1 MPQRADARRWPL
13 LVTTLAGAAL
23 LAACG
28 GKARLQNG
36 EPPTL
41 RVLAG
46 RTVIVDLDTP
56 LRSNE
61 DQALAAWRELLAANP
76 PPAQRAQALR
86 RLGDLEMDR
95 SDSRALAD
103 TGPANPDY
111 RAAVKG
117 YQDYLTAY
125 PKDPGNDRVLYQL
138 ARAQELGGELDPA
151 LAVLDRLVTAYPSTA
166 YLDEAQFRRGE
177 LLFTARRY
185 PAAEQAYS
193 TVLASP
199 RHNPYTERALYMQ
212 GWSRFK
218 QGHLEPALTSFLA
231 VLDHQLAGRD
241 DQAPLAEL
249 RDLSRA
255 NRELVEDS
263 FRVVSLALENLGGA
277 KSIPEWVKTPERPAY
292 EVRLYQQL
300 AGLYTRQERPKD
312 AADTLAAFAQAHPL
326 HPLAPALQA
335 EVIAIYSTAGFEQLA
350 LQAKKDFV
358 ARYAPGSAF
367 ATAQPE
373 AWQRSAPQIK
383 TWLTELAQRYHA
395 ASQRDHQPAD
405 VQEAVRWYTAL
416 LSAFPDDADA
426 AGSRFLL
433 AELLFEDKQFAAAA
447 TEYERVAYGKPV
459 HARSADAGYAA
470 LLARAEGVKLAS
482 ADQAPAQRRAGV
494 ASALRFADAFAQDPR
509 ATAVLVNTAQTQYQL
524 GLPDEAAALAQR
536 VLAAKPPAQTA
547 ATPDQQRIALTLLGN
562 TAFEAGRFA
571 QAEQFSQQQLALTAE
586 GEPGR
591 GVLVERLAAAIYKQ
605 GEQAR
610 QAGQG
615 RAAAELF
622 ARVGTAAPQS
632 SVRVNAQFD
641 AATELLTLKDWAGA
655 TRLLEDFRQ
664 RFPGNP
670 LQAQVPVKLALAYS
684 EQGQWGLAA
693 TEFERLSLAEPDPER
708 ARAALWQAATLQDK
722 AVAQTE
728 APASTGSA
736 SASGVTTAQRLW
748 ASYLKRYPQPLA
760 PALEARATLAKLALA
775 QGQAGAALNWQ
786 REVLQAEQA
795 GGDQRTP
802 RTRTLGAQ
810 AALAVA
816 APVQQAYQQVALVE
830 PLQKQLKLKK
840 AKLEDALKAYA
851 LAADY
856 GVAEVVTAAT
866 FQTAALYQDFG
877 KALIGSQRPKKLSKL
892 ELEQYDVLLEEQAFP
907 FEEKAIKLHELNA
920 SRAAQGLYDDNVKQ
934 SFAALRTLQ
943 PARFA
948 KTEKADATPAAG
960 SAAALNRQGLGERE
974 QGHFSQAKDA
984 YERALALDPSY
995 ATAAYNLGILY
1006 DLYLGD
1012 KAQAQAQFE
1021 RYLSLT
1027 PAGDPQV
1034 TKWLLELKN
1043 RKEAS

>member
-1 MPQRADARRWPL
+1 MPQRADPRRWTL
-13 LVTTLAGAAL
+13 LATALAGATL

-46 RTVIVDLDTP
+46 RTVDVDLDQP

-61 DQALAAWRELLAANP
+61 DQALTAWRELLAANP

-151 LAVLDRLVTAYPSTA
+151 LAVLDRLVTAYPATP

-185 PAAEQAYS
+185 PAAEQAYT

-199 RHNPYTERALYMQ
+199 RSNPYTERALYMQ

-249 RDLSRA
+249 SDLSRA

-277 KSIPEWVKTPERPAY
+277 KSIPEWVKTPERQAY

-312 AADTLAAFAQAHPL
+312 AADTLAAFVRAHPL

-335 EVIAIYSTAGFEQLA
+335 EVITIYSKAGFEQLA

-373 AWQRSAPQIK
+373 AWQRSAPQVK

-395 ASQRDHQPAD
+395 ASQRDHQPAE

-470 LLARAEGVKLAS
+470 LLAHAEWVKLAS

-494 ASALRFADAFAQDPR
+494 ASALHFADAFAQDPR
-509 ATAVLVNTAQTQYQL
+509 ATAVLTNTAQTQYQL
-524 GLPDEAAALAQR
+524 GLPDDAADLAQR

-571 QAEQFSQQQLALTAE
+571 QAEQYSQQLLALTAE
-586 GEPGR
+586 GDKGR
-591 GVLVERLAAAIYKQ
+591 GAVVERLATAIYKQ

-610 QAGQG
+610 EAGQG

-622 ARVGTAAPQS
+622 ARVGSAAPQS

-641 AATELLTLKDWAGA
+641 AATELLSLKDWAGA

-664 RFPGNP
+664 RFASHP

-684 EQGQWGLAA
+684 EQGQWSPAA

-708 ARAALWQAATLQDK
+708 ARAALWQAAELQGK
-722 AVAQTE
+722 AVAQ
-728 APASTGSA
+728 GGA
-736 SASGVTTAQRLW
+736 SASGAPVAQRLW

-760 PALEARATLAKLALA
+760 PALEARATLAQLALT
-775 QGQAGAALNWQ
+775 QGQATAALNWQ
-786 REVLQAEQA
+786 RDLLQAEQS

-816 APVQQAYQQVALVE
+816 MPVQQAYQQVALVE
-830 PLQKQLKLKK
+830 PLQKQLTLKK
-840 AKLEDALKAYA
+840 ARLEDALKAYA

-892 ELEQYDVLLEEQAFP
+892 EREQYDVLLEEQAFP

-920 SRAAQGLYDDNVKQ
+920 SRAAQGLYDEGVRQ

-948 KTEKADATPAAG
+948 KTEKTDTTAAAG
-960 SAAALNRQGLGERE
+960 SAAALTRQGVNERE
-974 QGHFSQAKDA
+974 QGHFSEAKAA
-984 YERALALDPSY
+984 YERALALDP
-995 ATAAYNLGILY
+995 AHANAAYNLGILY

-1027 PAGDPQV
+1027 PSGDTQV
-1034 TKWLLELKN
+1034 SKWLVELKN

>member
-1 MPQRADARRWPL
+1 MPQRADPRRWKL
-13 LVTTLAGAAL
+13 LATALAGATL

-28 GKARLQNG
+28 GKATLQNG

-46 RTVIVDLDTP
+46 RTVDVDLDQP

-117 YQDYLTAY
+117 YQDYLKAY
-125 PKDPGNDRVLYQL
+125 PQDPGNDRVLYQL

-151 LAVLDRLVTAYPSTA
+151 LAVLDRLVTAYPATP

-185 PAAEQAYS
+185 PAAEQAYT

-199 RHNPYTERALYMQ
+199 RSNPYTERALYMQ

-249 RDLSRA
+249 SDLSRA

-277 KSIPEWVKTPERPAY
+277 RAIPEWVKTPERRAY

-300 AGLYTRQERPKD
+300 TGLYTRQERPKD
-312 AADTLAAFAQAHPL
+312 AADTLAAFVQAHPL

-335 EVIAIYSTAGFEQLA
+335 EVIAIYSKAGFEQLA

-367 ATAQPE
+367 AAAQPG
-373 AWQRSAPQIK
+373 AWQRSAPQVK

-395 ASQRDHQPAD
+395 ASQRDHQPAE

-470 LLARAEGVKLAS
+470 LLAHAELVKLAS

-509 ATAVLVNTAQTQYQL
+509 ATAVLTNTAQTQYQL
-524 GLPDEAAALAQR
+524 GLPDDAAALAQR
-536 VLAAKPPAQTA
+536 VLAAKSPAQTA
-547 ATPDQQRIALTLLGN
+547 ATPEQQRIALTLLGN

-571 QAEQFSQQQLALTAE
+571 QAEQYSQQLLALTAE
-586 GEPGR
+586 GDKGR
-591 GVLVERLAAAIYKQ
+591 GAVVERLATAIYKQ

-610 QAGQG
+610 EAGQG

-622 ARVGTAAPQS
+622 ARVGSAAPQS

-641 AATELLTLKDWAGA
+641 AATELLSLKDWAGA

-664 RFPGNP
+664 RFASHP

-684 EQGQWGLAA
+684 EQGQWSPAA

-708 ARAALWQAATLQDK
+708 ARAALWQAAELQGK
-722 AVAQTE
+722 AVAQNG
-728 APASTGSA
+728 AASSA
-736 SASGVTTAQRLW
+736 TPTAQRLW

-760 PALEARATLAKLALA
+760 PALEARATLAQLALA
-775 QGQAGAALNWQ
+775 QGQSAQALTWQ
-786 REVLQAEQA
+786 RDLLQAEQA
-795 GGDQRTP
+795 GGAQRTP

-816 APVQQAYQQVALVE
+816 MPVQQAYQQVALVE
-830 PLQKQLKLKK
+830 PLQKQLTLKK
-840 AKLEDALKAYA
+840 ARLEDALKAYA

-856 GVAEVVTAAT
+856 GVADVVTAAT

-877 KALIGSQRPKKLSKL
+877 RALIGSQRPKKLSKL

-920 SRAAQGLYDDNVKQ
+920 NRAAQGLYDEGVRQ

-948 KTEKADATPAAG
+948 KTEKTDTTAAAG
-960 SAAALNRQGLGERE
+960 SAAALTRQGVNERE
-974 QGHFSQAKDA
+974 QGHFSEAKAA
-984 YERALALDPSY
+984 YERALALDP
-995 ATAAYNLGILY
+995 AHANAAYNLGILY

-1027 PAGDPQV
+1027 PSGDTQV
-1034 TKWLLELKN
+1034 SKWLVELKN

>member
-1 MPQRADARRWPL
+1 MQRRADPPHWPL
-13 LVTTLAGAAL
+13 LVTALASATL

-28 GKARLQNG
+28 GKARLQND

-41 RVLAG
+41 RALAG
-46 RTVIVDLDTP
+46 RQVQLDLDQP

-61 DQALAAWRELLAANP
+61 DQALAAWREVLAANP
-76 PPAQRAQALR
+76 PASQRAQALR

-95 SDSRALAD
+95 SDSRAVAEG
-103 TGPANPDY
+103 GPATPDY
-111 RAAVKG
+111 RAAIQG
-117 YQDYLTAY
+117 YQDYLKAY
-125 PKDPGNDRVLYQL
+125 PKDPDNHRVLYQL
-138 ARAQELGGELDPA
+138 ARAEELGGNLDPA
-151 LAVLDRLVTAYPSTA
+151 LAVLDRLVSQYPDTP

-199 RHNPYTERALYMQ
+199 RDNPYTERALYMQ

-218 QGHLEPALTSFLA
+218 QGHLEPALTSFLT

-241 DQAPLAEL
+241 DQVPLAEL
-249 RDLSRA
+249 SDLSRA

-277 KSIPEWVKTPERPAY
+277 ATLPDWVKTPERQAY

-312 AADTLAAFAQAHPL
+312 AADTLNAFVQRHPQ

-335 EVIAIYSTAGFEQLA
+335 EVIAIYNKAGFGQLA
-350 LQAKKDFV
+350 LQAQKDFV

-367 ATAQPE
+367 AKAQPT
-373 AWQRSAPQIK
+373 AWQATAPQVK

-395 ASQRDHQPAD
+395 ASQRSHQAVD
-405 VQEAVRWYTAL
+405 VQEAVRWYSAL
-416 LSAFPDDADA
+416 LNAFPDDADA

-433 AELLFEDKQFAAAA
+433 AELLFEDKQFAQAAA
-447 TEYERVAYGKPV
+447 QYEQVAYGKPV

-470 LLARAEGVKLAS
+470 LLAHAELVKLAP
-482 ADQAPAQRRAGV
+482 ADQMVAERRAGV
-494 ASALRFADAFAQDPR
+494 ASALRFADGFAQDPR
-509 ATAVLVNTAQTQYQL
+509 ATAVLSNTAETQYQL
-524 GLPDEAAALAQR
+524 GLPDEAASLAQR

-547 ATPDQQRIALTLLGN
+547 ATPAQQRVALTVLGN
-562 TAFEAGRFA
+562 AAFEAGRFA
-571 QAEQFSQQQLALTAE
+571 QAEQYSQQLLALTAE
-586 GEPGR
+586 GDKGR
-591 GVLVERLAAAIYKQ
+591 GALEERLAAAIYKQ

-610 QAGQG
+610 EAGQG

-622 ARVGTAAPQS
+622 ARVGSAAPQS
-632 SVRVNAQFD
+632 AVRVNAQFD

-664 RFPGNP
+664 RFPGHP
-670 LQAQVPVKLALAYS
+670 LQAQVPVKLALAYT
-684 EQGQWGLAA
+684 EQAQWVPAA
-693 TEFERLSLAEPDPER
+693 AEFERISLAQTDPQR
-708 ARAALWQAATLQDK
+708 ARAALWQAAELQDK
-722 AVAQTE
+722 AVAQ
-728 APASTGSA
+728 AGASSPTTTTTTA
-736 SASGVTTAQRLW
+736 TAQRLW
-748 ASYLKRYPQPLA
+748 ASYLKRYPEPLA
-760 PALEARATLAKLALA
+760 PALEARATLARLALA
-775 QGQAGAALNWQ
+775 QGQAAPALNWQ
-786 REVLQAEQA
+786 RELLQAEQA
-795 GGDQRTP
+795 GGDQRTA

-840 AKLEDALKAYA
+840 ARLEDALKAYA

-907 FEEKAIKLHELNA
+907 FEEKAIALHELNA
-920 SRAAQGLYDDNVKQ
+920 KRTAEGLYDTWVQQ
-934 SFAALRTLQ
+934 SFAALRTLR

-948 KTEKADATPAAG
+948 KTEKVDSAAAAG
-960 SAAALNRQGLGERE
+960 SAADLTRQGVSERV
-974 QGHFSQAKDA
+974 QGHFSLAKQA
-984 YERALALDPSY
+984 YERALALDP
-995 ATAAYNLGILY
+995 AHANAAYNLGILY

-1021 RYLSLT
+1021 HYLALT

-1034 TKWLLELKN
+1034 AKWLIELKN

>member
-1 MPQRADARRWPL
+1 MPQRADPRRWKLLATALAAATL
-13 LVTTLAGAAL
+13 LV
-23 LAACG
+23 ACG
-28 GKARLQNG
+28 GKARLQSG

-41 RVLAG
+41 RALAG
-46 RTVIVDLDTP
+46 RTVNLDLDTP

-117 YQDYLTAY
+117 YQDYLNAY

-151 LAVLDRLVTAYPSTA
+151 LAVLDRLVTAYPNTA

-185 PAAEQAYS
+185 PAAEQAYT

-199 RHNPYTERALYMQ
+199 RSNPYTERALYMQ

-249 RDLSRA
+249 SDLSRA

-277 KSIPEWVKTPERPAY
+277 SAIPEWVKPPERQAY

-312 AADTLAAFAQAHPL
+312 AADTLAAFVQAHPL

-335 EVIAIYSTAGFEQLA
+335 EVIAIYSKAGFEQLA

-358 ARYAPGSAF
+358 ARYAPDSAF
-367 ATAQPE
+367 AQAQPQ
-373 AWQRSAPQIK
+373 AWQRSAPQVK

-395 ASQRDHQPAD
+395 ASQASRQATD
-405 VQEAVRWYTAL
+405 VQQAVRWYAAL
-416 LSAFPDDADA
+416 LKAFPDDADA

-433 AELLFEDKQFAAAA
+433 AELLFEDKQFAPAAA
-447 TEYERVAYGKPV
+447 EYERVAYGKPA

-470 LLARAEGVKLAS
+470 LLAYAELVKLAP
-482 ADQAPAQRRAGV
+482 ADQATAQRRAGV
-494 ASALRFADAFAQDPR
+494 ASALRFADTFAQDPR
-509 ATAVLVNTAQTQYQL
+509 ATAVLTNTAQTQYQL
-524 GLPDEAAALAQR
+524 GLPDDAAALAQR

-547 ATPDQQRIALTLLGN
+547 ATPEQQRIALTLLGN

-571 QAEQFSQQQLALTAE
+571 QAEQYSQQLLALTDE
-586 GEPGR
+586 GDKGR
-591 GVLVERLAAAIYKQ
+591 GAVVERLASAIYKQ

-610 QAGQG
+610 EAGQG

-622 ARVGTAAPQS
+622 ARVGSAAPQS

-641 AATELLTLKDWAGA
+641 AATELLSLKDWAGA

-664 RFPGNP
+664 RFPSHP

-684 EQGQWGLAA
+684 EQGQWSPAA
-693 TEFERLSLAEPDPER
+693 TEFERLSLAEPDPQR
-708 ARAALWQAATLQDK
+708 ARAALWQAAELQGK
-722 AVAQTE
+722 AVAQNG
-728 APASTGSA
+728 AASSA
-736 SASGVTTAQRLW
+736 TATAQRLW

-760 PALEARATLAKLALA
+760 PALEARATLAQLALA
-775 QGQAGAALNWQ
+775 QGQSAQALTWQ
-786 REVLQAEQA
+786 RDLLQAEQA

-802 RTRTLGAQ
+802 RTRTLGAR

-816 APVQQAYQQVALVE
+816 MPVQLAYQQVALVE
-830 PLQKQLKLKK
+830 PLQKQLTLKK
-840 AKLEDALKAYA
+840 ARLEDALKAYA

-856 GVAEVVTAAT
+856 GVADVVTAAT

-892 ELEQYDVLLEEQAFP
+892 EREQYDVLLEEQAFP

-920 SRAAQGLYDDNVKQ
+920 SRAAQGLYDDGVRQ

-948 KTEKADATPAAG
+948 KTEKTDTTAAPG
-960 SAAALNRQGLGERE
+960 TAAALTRQGVNERE
-974 QGHFSQAKDA
+974 QGHFSEAKTA
-984 YERALALDPSY
+984 YERALALDP
-995 ATAAYNLGILY
+995 AHANAAYNLGILY

-1027 PAGDPQV
+1027 PSGDTQV
-1034 TKWLLELKN
+1034 SKWLVELKS